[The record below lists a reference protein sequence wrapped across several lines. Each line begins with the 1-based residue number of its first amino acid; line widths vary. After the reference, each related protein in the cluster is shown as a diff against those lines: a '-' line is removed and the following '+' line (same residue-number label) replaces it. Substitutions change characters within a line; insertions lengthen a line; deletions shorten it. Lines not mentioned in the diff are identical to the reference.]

1 MEDSLTNTVQS
12 LSNGY
17 RIFGVSGF
25 WGFEFRALK
34 GVIHGTTI
42 HGIVGRMRQTIEMTK
57 KEMCYTGLNFSH
69 SLFFS
74 NHITHTSRKNASQ
87 LNLGTQKGSNANL
100 QIKSI

>member
-1 MEDSLTNTVQS
+1 MSLRGYTNTVQS

-25 WGFEFRALK
+25 WGFEIRALK

-57 KEMCYTGLNFSH
+57 REMEVIENDYGTTRWSFS
-69 SLFFS
+69 
-74 NHITHTSRKNASQ
+74 
-87 LNLGTQKGSNANL
+87 
-100 QIKSI
+100 